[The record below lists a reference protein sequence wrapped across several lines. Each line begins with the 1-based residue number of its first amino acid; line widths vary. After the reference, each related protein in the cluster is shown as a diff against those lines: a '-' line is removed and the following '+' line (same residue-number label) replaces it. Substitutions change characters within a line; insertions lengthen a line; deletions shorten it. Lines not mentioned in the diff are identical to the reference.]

1 MTDSTP
7 KDPSSDL
14 RLITRG
20 DDFGFCHAANVAV
33 ERAFTEGVLTSASLM
48 VPPPWFPEATDMCR
62 RHPEFQV
69 GVHTT
74 LTSEWQ
80 FYRWGPVL
88 PVTVVPSLVDTDGC
102 FHATTQAFV
111 DGNPK
116 LSEVEAELR
125 AQVERAL
132 QHGVDVAYI
141 DYHMRTARATPE
153 IEAILLQIAA
163 EYRVPVSRFLGD
175 EDTPKLRDVPDGDK
189 PAAVAQML
197 RELEPG
203 FWLWVTHPGLDVP
216 EMRAIRPSFA
226 PERGSIGASRAADTE
241 ALTSSE
247 VAAAI
252 RERGFELVGYRDL
265 RDQMRAAGEL

>member
-1 MTDSTP
+1 MTEGTPQDSG
-7 KDPSSDL
+7 SEI
-14 RLITRG
+14 RLINRG
-20 DDFGFCHAANVAV
+20 DDFGSFHAANMAI

-48 VPPPWFPEATDMCR
+48 VPPPWFAEAADICR

-88 PVTVVPSLVDTDGC
+88 PITEVPSLVDKDGC
-102 FHATTQAFV
+102 FYAKTQDFV
-111 DGNPK
+111 DANPK

-132 QHGVDVAYI
+132 EYGVDMAYI

-153 IEAILLQIAA
+153 IEEILFAIAA
-163 EYRVPVSRFLGD
+163 EYRVPVSRLLGD
-175 EDTPKLRDVPDGDK
+175 QDTPRLGDVADGDK
-189 PAAVAQML
+189 PSAVAQML
-197 RELEPG
+197 RKLEPG
-203 FWLWVTHPGLDVP
+203 FWMSVTHPGLDVP
-216 EMRAIRPSFA
+216 EMQAIRLGSDA
-226 PERGSIGASRAADTE
+226 DRGSIAASRAADTE

-247 VAAAI
+247 VAAVI
-252 RERGFELVGYRDL
+252 QERGIELVGYRDL